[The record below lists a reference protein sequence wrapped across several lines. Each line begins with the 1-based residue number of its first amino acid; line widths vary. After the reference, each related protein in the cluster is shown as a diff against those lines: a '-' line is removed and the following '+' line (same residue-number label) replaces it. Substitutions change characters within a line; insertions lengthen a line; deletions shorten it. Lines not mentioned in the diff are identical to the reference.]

1 MYLFG
6 SGALFGIPT
15 ADINGNAIA
24 NPTPI
29 QFGGLQDVSLDISFD
44 IKELYG
50 QQQYAMDM
58 ARGKA
63 KISGKA
69 KKAIMNG
76 ALLNNLFFGGPVT
89 TGILNDYDD
98 LVGTAIPATPFT
110 ITPTYPNTGVWAT
123 DLGVNDINGRPYTRV
138 AAAPA
143 TGQYSV
149 TAGAYLFAAADTG
162 KVVFIAAQY
171 TATSTTAP
179 KIVVPNAIMGSTPTF
194 RAEIYIPYEGKSMI
208 VSLAACVSQKFS
220 FATKL
225 DDYVIPEFDFI
236 AYGPNGTSPMTIAM
250 SE

>member
-1 MYLFG
+1 
-6 SGALFGIPT
+6 
-15 ADINGNAIA
+15 
-24 NPTPI
+24 
-29 QFGGLQDVSLDISFD
+29 
-44 IKELYG
+44 
-50 QQQYAMDM
+50 
-58 ARGKA
+58 
-63 KISGKA
+63 
-69 KKAIMNG
+69 
-76 ALLNNLFFGGPVT
+76 
-89 TGILNDYDD
+89 
-98 LVGTAIPATPFT
+98 
-110 ITPTYPNTGVWAT
+110 
-123 DLGVNDINGRPYTRV
+123 VNDINGRPYTRV